1 MSPAK
6 SLFQLRTIE
15 PYVSAIRPL
24 PLDVDP
30 NGPADRPA
38 SRRASR
44 ISYASRAWHAIAQLA
59 FEAQA
64 ALPHLLPALISF
76 VISEFL
82 QGCAAYAQAMHP
94 IHLPVTSCDDPR
106 ERTMPAQDREAARPA
121 ATTTRLVLV
130 VTKSGREL
138 TFDNSPDK
146 SPARPT

>member
-15 PYVSAIRPL
+15 PHVSAIRPL
-24 PLDVDP
+24 PLDLDP
-30 NGPADRPA
+30 NGQADRPA
-38 SRRASR
+38 SLRAS
-44 ISYASRAWHAIAQLA
+44 YFSRAWHAIAQLA
-59 FEAQA
+59 FEVQA

-106 ERTMPAQDREAARPA
+106 ERTMPAQGREAARPA

-130 VTKSGREL
+130 LTKRGREL